1 MYSTVIN
8 VSLMEMFALTVIREI
23 ILRRTVQII
32 EKLHEIG
39 KTETESPS
47 ADKYEFVLNTI
58 NLHKNCK
65 LG

>member
-1 MYSTVIN
+1 
-8 VSLMEMFALTVIREI
+8 MEMFALTVIREI